1 MLDCS
6 VSTVQKMITEKVHR
20 VPYNNSPARAN
31 YHIEHSRK
39 WWISESMVMF
49 LALSRDRPWTKTH
62 KKRKIKN
69 TLTMNYRKK
78 KMSSKTENN
87 LNILSTL
94 EEHLS
99 NIKWLVMDIF
109 SGKNL
114 SVRSPVF

>member
-1 MLDCS
+1 
-6 VSTVQKMITEKVHR
+6 
-20 VPYNNSPARAN
+20 
-31 YHIEHSRK
+31 
-39 WWISESMVMF
+39 
-49 LALSRDRPWTKTH
+49 
-62 KKRKIKN
+62 
-69 TLTMNYRKK
+69 MNYRKK